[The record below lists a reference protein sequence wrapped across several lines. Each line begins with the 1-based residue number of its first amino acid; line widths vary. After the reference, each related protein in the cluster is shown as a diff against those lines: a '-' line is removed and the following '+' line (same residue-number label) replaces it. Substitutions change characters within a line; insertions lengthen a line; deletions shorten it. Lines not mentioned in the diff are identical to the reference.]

1 MPIPSYHPR
10 HALLALACTGLLLG
24 GCSAVSEHEAPAAHL
39 PAAGDWQALAAGTA
53 SQEPPALW
61 WRLYQDP
68 QLDQLIALALQH
80 NQDLQASLAH
90 VDELLALLGQAR
102 AQRWP
107 STTAS
112 WQTFYG
118 RTSDDQTEA
127 KATGSRAGSQWNQ
140 VPGFALDYPLDLWGQ
155 VRQSI
160 LAAQANAEAAE
171 AAHDQ
176 LRVNIAAGTARAFA
190 NACAYGAR
198 SAIQQHSIA
207 TMARSL
213 DLTVR
218 QRRAG
223 LVTELEVDRVRSL
236 LEETRALLPRLQ
248 AEHQA
253 ALEELGVLT
262 GSGPGQLP
270 AGVGD
275 CRSVPQLSHALPVGD
290 GWALLQRRPDIRA
303 AERAL
308 AAAGHDVGVRQ
319 ADYYPRVSF
328 GASITSSAERLRD
341 LGDHEAITY
350 AVGPLISWSFPNLLT
365 TRARLDGA
373 QARERQQLARF
384 RQQALVALK
393 EVRQSLA
400 RYSGEAGRRDALG
413 NALDSSRNAYRLAQ
427 LNYQAGALDFLDV
440 LDSERAMVRLEADK
454 AEADRQLVERQIELF
469 HALGGGWQDAPAS
482 SLAGHSTSS
491 TDIAR

>member
-1 MPIPSYHPR
+1 MHIPSYSPR
-10 HALLALACTGLLLG
+10 HSLLALACAGLLLG
-24 GCSAVSEHEAPAAHL
+24 GCSAVSEHATPPASL
-39 PAAGDWQALAAGTA
+39 VPGGDWQALASGTA
-53 SQEPPALW
+53 AKEPPANW

-68 QLDQLIALALQH
+68 QLDHLVAQALQH

-90 VDELLALLGQAR
+90 IDELLALLGQAR

-107 STTAS
+107 STTLS

-118 RTSDDQTEA
+118 RTSDDQTLA
-127 KATGSRAGSQWNQ
+127 QATNSRAGSQWNQ
-140 VPGFALDYPLDLWGQ
+140 VPGFALDYQLDLWGQ

-160 LAAQANAEAAE
+160 LAATANAEAAQ
-171 AAHDQ
+171 AAHDE
-176 LRVNIAAGTARAFA
+176 LRVNVAADTARAYA
-190 NACAYGAR
+190 NACAYAAR
-198 SAIQQHSIA
+198 AAIQQHSA
-207 TMARSL
+207 LTVERSL
-213 DLTVR
+213 DLTLR

-223 LVTELEVDRVRSL
+223 LVTEQEVDRVRSL

-262 GSGPGQLP
+262 GSEPGHLP
-270 AGVGD
+270 AAVSD
-275 CRSVPQLSHALPVGD
+275 CQQVPQLRQALPVGD

-308 AAAGHDVGVRQ
+308 AAAGHEVGVRQ
-319 ADYYPRVSF
+319 ADFYPNVTF
-328 GASITSSAERLRD
+328 GASITASAERLHD

-350 AVGPLISWSFPNLLT
+350 GLGPLISWNFPNLLT

-384 RQQALVALK
+384 QQQALVALK

-400 RYSGEAGRRDALG
+400 RYSGETGHRDALAG
-413 NALDSSRNAYRLAQ
+413 ALDSSRNAYRLAQ

-454 AEADRQLVERQIELF
+454 AEADRRLVERQIELF
-469 HALGGGWQDAPAS
+469 HALGGGWQDTSAS
-482 SLAGHSTSS
+482 ELAGHSTFS
-491 TDIAR
+491 TEFAR